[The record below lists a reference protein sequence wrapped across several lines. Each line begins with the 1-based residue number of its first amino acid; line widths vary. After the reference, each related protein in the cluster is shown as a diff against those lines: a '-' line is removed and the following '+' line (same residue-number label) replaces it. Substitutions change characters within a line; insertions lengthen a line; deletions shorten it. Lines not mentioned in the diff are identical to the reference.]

1 MVDGLLTEGNVGASS
16 NALDS
21 GTNVSFCEAPDGPAS
36 LMIKDIILDSLYQ
49 VAVQMSGI
57 GLLENARSSSLGCQ
71 CGYPQVHNLNYN
83 DKDKDKL
90 AYKTVPSVPNKI
102 LLNDK

>member
-1 MVDGLLTEGNVGASS
+1 MQVAIAESSKHYVVDGLLTEGNVGASS

-57 GLLENARSSSLGCQ
+57 GLLDYLIVSI
-71 CGYPQVHNLNYN
+71 
-83 DKDKDKL
+83 
-90 AYKTVPSVPNKI
+90 T
-102 LLNDK
+102 

>member
-1 MVDGLLTEGNVGASS
+1 MQVAIAESSKHYVVDGLLTEGNVGASS

-21 GTNVSFCEAPDGPAS
+21 GTNVSFCEAPDDPAS

-71 CGYPQVHNLNYN
+71 CGYPQATLKNETHQ
-83 DKDKDKL
+83 
-90 AYKTVPSVPNKI
+90 
-102 LLNDK
+102 